1 MEDGMTTHNSASHAV
16 QKSTG
21 VEARPIADFHPS
33 VWGDYFLNY
42 IADDEETKAFM
53 AKHLQ
58 ELKEEV
64 RKELQAVAGKSLELL
79 NFIDAIQRLG
89 VAYHFEEEIED
100 ALQKLKAM
108 CGAYMVEARWRNQKC
123 FPTLDEYLNEAAIVS
138 FGYNLATTVCYLGMG
153 ELATKKTFDWASQN
167 PNVVKASGIIGRLMD
182 DMASHE
188 FEQTRDHVPSTVEC
202 YKVSE
207 KQVRDELDKRV
218 TNAWKDVNQALI
230 RPTVMPSPLLTQIL
244 NLCQAMDVIYK
255 GEDTY
260 TFANRT
266 MKNNIAMILTDPIPI

>member
-16 QKSTG
+16 QKSIG

-42 IADDEETKAFM
+42 TADDEETKAFM

-100 ALQKLKAM
+100 ALQK
-108 CGAYMVEARWRNQKC
+108 V
-123 FPTLDEYLNEAAIVS
+123 FDS
-138 FGYNLATTVCYLGMG
+138 FKG
-153 ELATKKTFDWASQN
+153 QN
-167 PNVVKASGIIGRLMD
+167 PEMSL
-182 DMASHE
+182 
-188 FEQTRDHVPSTVEC
+188 
-202 YKVSE
+202 Y
-207 KQVRDELDKRV
+207 
-218 TNAWKDVNQALI
+218 
-230 RPTVMPSPLLTQIL
+230 
-244 NLCQAMDVIYK
+244 
-255 GEDTY
+255 Y
-260 TFANRT
+260 TS
-266 MKNNIAMILTDPIPI
+266 L